1 MRLAK
6 GTGALVG
13 VVADADTDRPGRCA
27 GGRHVDRLTFDKGI
41 VQAMV
46 LERSGGAVTDSLGQY
61 RLCGVPTDRWLLVQV
76 QHAEHRL
83 RGPDHDRGRLGR
95 ERAQPLVQP

>member
-1 MRLAK
+1 MW
-6 GTGALVG
+6 TE
-13 VVADADTDRPGRCA
+13 
-27 GGRHVDRLTFDKGI
+27 LTFDKGI

-46 LERSGGAVTDSLGQY
+46 LERAGGTVTDSLGQY

-76 QHAEHRL
+76 QHAERIGSAFQIIDRRRL
-83 RGPDHDRGRLGR
+83 RR